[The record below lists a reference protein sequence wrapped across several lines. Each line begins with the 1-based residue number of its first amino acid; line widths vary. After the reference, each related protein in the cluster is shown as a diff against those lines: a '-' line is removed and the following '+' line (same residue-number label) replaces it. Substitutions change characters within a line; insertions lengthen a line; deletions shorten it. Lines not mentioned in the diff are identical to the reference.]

1 MPILRRALTRDR
13 YGAKVRGNFTFTSAA
28 LLATVACVIAL
39 APVASA
45 APPPTAQIDF
55 GGLQRT
61 YYLHLPPG
69 PPTGLV
75 VNMHAAGQTGAQHAA
90 LTHYDSV
97 ADAHGYVVV
106 YPDGIDF
113 SWADGRGASVP
124 DRTGVDDVGFI
135 AALVDRLTAEYGIP
149 AGRVFATGLSAGGF
163 MANRLACERA
173 DMFAAIAPVGATL
186 GDHVPC
192 SPSQPVSVLTSHGT
206 VDPIVPFNG
215 GPMVG
220 RGGPSTILAAYA
232 VVDRWR
238 ELNGCAPDPV
248 IAPVPGAGDG
258 TSAERVSYECAAGT
272 EVVLMRVDGG
282 GHTWPGA
289 PEILPADQV
298 GPATRAFD
306 ASEVSAQFFDVHG
319 R

>member
-1 MPILRRALTRDR
+1 M
-13 YGAKVRGNFTFTSAA
+13 RGK
-28 LLATVACVIAL
+28 LAVLIGVLACVVAV
-39 APVASA
+39 APPVAA
-45 APPPTAQIDF
+45 APPTAQLDF

-61 YYLHLPPG
+61 FYLHVPPG
-69 PPTGLV
+69 TPTGLV
-75 VNMHAAGQTGAQHAA
+75 VNLHAAGQNGGQHAA

-106 YPDGIDF
+106 YPDGIDY

-135 AALVDRLTAEYGIP
+135 AALVDRLKAEYGIAP
-149 AGRVFATGLSAGGF
+149 GRVFATGLSAGGF

-173 DMFAAIAPVGATL
+173 DLFSAIAPVGATL
-186 GDHVPC
+186 GDHVAC
-192 SPSQPVSVLTSHGT
+192 NPSQPVSVMATHGT

-220 RGGPSTILAAYA
+220 RGGSSTILAANA

-238 ELNGCAPDPV
+238 ALNGCAGDPTV
-248 IAPVPGAGDG
+248 QTLPGAGDG
-258 TSAERVSYECAAGT
+258 TSAERVSWACAAGT
-272 EVVLMRVDGG
+272 EVAFMRVDGG

-289 PEILPADQV
+289 PEILPANQV

-306 ASEVSAQFFDVHG
+306 ASAVSAQFFDAHG

>member
-1 MPILRRALTRDR
+1 MRGKLAVLLGVVVCALGT
-13 YGAKVRGNFTFTSAA
+13 APPAA
-28 LLATVACVIAL
+28 
-39 APVASA
+39 A
-45 APPPTAQIDF
+45 APPLALLDF

-61 YYLHLPPG
+61 YSVHLPPG
-69 PPTGLV
+69 PPEALV
-75 VNMHAAGQTGAQHAA
+75 VNLHAGAQTGAQHAA
-90 LTHYDSV
+90 LTNYDTV

-106 YPDGIDF
+106 YPDGIDY

-135 AALVDRLTAEYGIP
+135 AALVDRLTAEYGIDP
-149 AGRVFATGLSAGGF
+149 DRVYATGLSAGGF

-173 DMFAAIAPVGATL
+173 DMFAAIAPIGATL
-186 GDHVPC
+186 GEQVHCD
-192 SPSQPVSVLTSHGT
+192 PSQPVSVLASHGT

-220 RGGPSTILAAYA
+220 RGGASTILAAYA

-238 ELNGCAPDPV
+238 ELNGCAAAPV
-248 IAPVPGAGDG
+248 IEPIPGNGDG
-258 TSAERVSYECAAGT
+258 TSAERVAYQCADGT
-272 EVVLMRVDGG
+272 EVVFMRVDGG

-289 PEILPADQV
+289 PEILPASAV

-306 ASEVSAQFFDVHG
+306 ASEASADFFDEHA

>member
-1 MPILRRALTRDR
+1 MKGRVTAT
-13 YGAKVRGNFTFTSAA
+13 
-28 LLATVACVIAL
+28 LLVVLLCVL
-39 APVASA
+39 GPVPVAQA
-45 APPPTAQIDF
+45 EPPSAQIDV

-61 YYLHLPPG
+61 YYLHLPPR

-75 VNMHAAGQTGAQHAA
+75 VNMHAAGQNGRQHAA
-90 LTHYDSV
+90 LTHYDTV
-97 ADAHGYVVV
+97 ADAHGYAVV
-106 YPDGIDF
+106 YPDGIDL

-135 AALVDRLTAEYGIP
+135 VALVDRLTAELGIP

-163 MANRLACERA
+163 MANRLACDRA
-173 DMFAAIAPVGATL
+173 DMFAAIAPIGATL
-186 GDHVPC
+186 GDQVAC
-192 SPSQPVSVLTSHGT
+192 NPSQPVSVLTSQGT

-215 GPMVG
+215 GPMIG

-248 IAPVPGAGDG
+248 IAPVLGSGDG

-272 EVVLMRVDGG
+272 EVVFLRVDGG

-306 ASEVSAQFFDVHG
+306 ASEVSAQFFDAHG